1 MMQPEGK
8 PRTNPNGFTIEAACE
23 VAQVSRAGFYRH
35 NQEHQPRQGETQL
48 RDSIQR
54 IALAHR
60 CYGYRRVLAE
70 LRKQGVVV
78 NHKPVRRIL
87 REDNLLSLRRR
98 RYVLTTDSR
107 HPYWIYPNVAA
118 SMEVKAINQLWV
130 ADITYIR
137 LREQFLYLAVILD
150 AHSRRVVGWELGE
163 TLEATLAVAALNRAL
178 AQRTVPAVTVHHS
191 DRGIQYCSREYIQR
205 LEENHF
211 QISMSRKGN
220 PYDNAK
226 AESFMKTLKC
236 EEVYLHQYRDQQEAR
251 ESIQHFLDEVY
262 NRQRL
267 HSALGY
273 LSPVEFEAARD
284 GEKLG

>member
-1 MMQPEGK
+1 MQPEGK
-8 PRTNPNGFTIEAACE
+8 TSLTIESACD
-23 VAQVSRAGFYRH
+23 VAQVSRVGYYRH
-35 NQEHQPRQGETQL
+35 HQEHAPRQVETEL
-48 RDSIQR
+48 RDAIQR

-60 CYGYRRVLAE
+60 SYGYRRVVAE
-70 LRKQGVVV
+70 LRKEGLVV
-78 NHKPVRRIL
+78 NQKRARKIL

-107 HPYWIYPNVAA
+107 HPYWIYPNTA
-118 SMEVKAINQLWV
+118 SKLKLHAMNQLWV
-130 ADITYIR
+130 ADLTYIR

-150 AHSRRVVGWELGE
+150 AYSRRVVGWQLGE
-163 TLEATLAVAALNRAL
+163 TLEASLAVAALDRAL
-178 AQRTVPAVTVHHS
+178 AERTVPAGIIHHS

-205 LEENHF
+205 LEEHHF

-236 EEVYLHQYRDQQEAR
+236 EEVHLRQYRDLEDAR
-251 ESIQHFLDEVY
+251 ESIEHFLDEVY

-273 LSPVEFEAARD
+273 LSPVEFETAEEGRCR
-284 GEKLG
+284 